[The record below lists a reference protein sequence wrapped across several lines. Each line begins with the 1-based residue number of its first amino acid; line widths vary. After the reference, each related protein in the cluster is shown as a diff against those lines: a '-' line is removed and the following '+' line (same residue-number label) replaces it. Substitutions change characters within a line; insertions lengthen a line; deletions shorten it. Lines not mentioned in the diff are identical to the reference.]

1 MPVTSPTPTSNPT
14 PRWQRIRRDHPDV
27 HAVLQLVAEA
37 VYERTEE
44 PVDSGAAEADLRT
57 AAEMGFLENRDQGTS
72 FVDPDVRQEYL
83 IRHVATITL
92 AVWEEPAGFAQAIAD
107 AQRRTSRY
115 AGRREVTTAVLLILA
130 REHGKDVIGR
140 VGELARSAARGG
152 GQDRLFWNLYNP
164 FCEALPELEV
174 EPRKLAETLEAVS
187 EATANDGMAGLVYN
201 AVERLAARSRA
212 EGDALYEAF
221 TSRPDSPLI
230 TFVPPVLVGL
240 ARSNLEE
247 AHRRALDLSVGAD
260 PSVRRAGITA
270 LGLFDY
276 SGDDQGRLLETTWE
290 RLERG
295 RSEPDPEVDYTLA
308 RAYGNLLDQK
318 PEAAEAL
325 VDLSARPDPAVQGQV
340 AWFLFQKSDEAYGE
354 LWFREALLN
363 LAGAP
368 TSHKGV
374 WENLDHSL
382 YRVAREDPNLAVE
395 FMEAMVVGRDYGAE
409 GEEGEL
415 PEMLHG
421 AFAELVRHHPGAI
434 EEAVTRWF
442 ASFERRLHRAARDVV
457 HDTYDISGRR
467 EPWLRLSKG
476 VLDELEERTVAYA
489 LQRIMGHVVGSRAL
503 AELLLSATRRESC
516 SRQFLGFV
524 AGALGGY
531 VLYNY
536 PHEAGDYLRKR
547 IEADDVTGT
556 EAEVARAALDQSETY
571 LTALRNLP
579 LLKEF
584 QPPSQHRYLLA
595 LAEHKQQ
602 TGMMDRAKQSSV
614 LLNIMPELPLKY
626 GRSHFMERDEGF
638 TEPEELAPFSISAEK
653 PRAEILDPI
662 GMMFQRLGWQSAG
675 LREGADVVHKDPEN
689 ERRDERTG

>member
-1 MPVTSPTPTSNPT
+1 MPVTNPTPTSNPT
-14 PRWQRIRRDHPDV
+14 SRWQRIRRDHPDV
-27 HAVLQLVAEA
+27 HAALQLVAEA
-37 VYERTEE
+37 VYEQTKE
-44 PVDSGAAEADLRT
+44 PVDPGAAEADLRA
-57 AAEMGFLENRDQGTS
+57 AAEVGFLENGSQGTS
-72 FVDPDVRQEYL
+72 FVDPDVRREYL

-92 AVWEEPAGFAQAIAD
+92 PVWEEPAGFAEAIAD

-130 REHGKDVIGR
+130 REHGKDIVGR
-140 VGELARSAARGG
+140 VGELARSTARGR
-152 GQDRLFWNLYNP
+152 GQNRLFWNLYNP

-174 EPRKLAETLEAVS
+174 EARRLAETLEAVS
-187 EATANDGMAGLVYN
+187 EATANDGTAGLVYN
-201 AVERLAARSRA
+201 AVERLAARSGA

-221 TSRPDSPLI
+221 TSRPDLRLM

-240 ARSNLEE
+240 ARSTLEE
-247 AHRRALDLSVGAD
+247 AHRRALDLSGAAD
-260 PSVRRAGITA
+260 SAVRRAGITA

-325 VDLSARPDPAVQGQV
+325 VDLSVRPDPAVQGQV
-340 AWFLFQKSDEAYGE
+340 AWLLFQKSDEAYDE
-354 LWFREALLN
+354 PWFREALLN

-415 PEMLHG
+415 PKMLHG
-421 AFAELVRHHPGAI
+421 AFAELVQHYPGAI

-442 ASFERRLHRAARDVV
+442 ASSERRLHRAARDVV
-457 HDTYDISGRR
+457 HATYDITG
-467 EPWLRLSKG
+467 EKQPWLRLSKPA
-476 VLDELEERTVAYA
+476 LDELDERTVVYA
-489 LQRIMGHVVGSRAL
+489 LQRIMGHVLTSRPL
-503 AELLLSATRRESC
+503 AALLLSATRRESC
-516 SRQFLGFV
+516 SREFLGFV
-524 AGALGGY
+524 AGAVSGY

-547 IEADDVTGT
+547 LEAEDVSEP
-556 EAEVARAALDQSETY
+556 EAEVARAALGQSDAY
-571 LTALRNLP
+571 LATLDSLP

-584 QPPSQHRYLLA
+584 QPPTQRLYLLR
-595 LAEHKQQ
+595 LAEHRQQ
-602 TGMMDRAKQSSV
+602 TQIMDRAKQSSV

-626 GRSHFMERDEGF
+626 GRSHFMERDDGF
-638 TEPEELAPFSISAEK
+638 TESSELSPFSVSAEK
-653 PRAEILDPI
+653 ARGEALDPV
-662 GMMFQRLGWQSAG
+662 GQMFQRLGWQSVG
-675 LREGADVVHKDPEN
+675 LREDEDAETGEHGERAGA
-689 ERRDERTG
+689 